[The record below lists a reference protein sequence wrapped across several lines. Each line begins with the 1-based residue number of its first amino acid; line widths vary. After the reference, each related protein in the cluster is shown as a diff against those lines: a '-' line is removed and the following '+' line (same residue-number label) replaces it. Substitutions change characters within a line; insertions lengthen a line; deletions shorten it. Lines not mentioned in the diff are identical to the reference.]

1 MRNSDFQ
8 IGTQKPHEK
17 QVVKFLFLNSYSI
30 FFKKSN
36 KMENSSK

>member
-17 QVVKFLFLNSYSI
+17 QVVKFLFLDFI
-30 FFKKSN
+30 FFKK
-36 KMENSSK
+36 KE